1 MSSSNN
7 QDQNNDRFQFQE
19 EMTGVGSNMF
29 NDVNNE
35 NINQNN
41 PMNPLNNQQG
51 ETIDSRFRN
60 QNQISPG
67 NKDNNNRRD
76 EKHELDSFS
85 NLSNF
90 NQNPNMPGNN
100 QNQNNN
106 NVLGNNNN
114 NPNDKKDDFS
124 IFSQNN
130 NRGGYIAFRN
140 ENNSNQNKP
149 NENTLPFEQN
159 LDRMETSQNNFNLFN
174 DNVNS
179 NNSNNN
185 NNNNNNM
192 QGFPSEQR
200 SPSSNPLGNEVNK
213 PQVDSNSNNNNN
225 NGEFDR
231 NIFSMPP
238 ETNNENQGKKEEENK
253 NKNNMNIPQQND
265 QNNNFNPMNM
275 PQQNQGFNN
284 NNNPMSMPS
293 NEIQNYDF
301 DSNALSMPPKKNDD
315 EIDPKAFS
323 IPPKKND
330 DELDR
335 NAFNIPPNQNKD
347 LGNNQMNNPLNQN
360 NDLDPRAFS
369 MPHQPQ
375 DQNPMN
381 NKDRNNFGN
390 NFSQQKMPN
399 DFNNPNQGNP
409 FSSNNISNNNNDP
422 NKNIEANNMESNA
435 VLNVMGNNNNQMN
448 NNIIS
453 NINDINNP
461 MGNLNLN
468 NMNENQINGM
478 QMSNQIPNNQMNN
491 FNNQNPQFNIN
502 NNQNQQDQFNNNP
515 FAMGNN
521 QNFDQNNKNLNENQN
536 NQNIN
541 PKAQNPNEPNP
552 FQNPNFNPAQNPN
565 FNPAQNPNFN
575 PAQNPN
581 FNPAQNPNPNQPNK
595 VPFTFSRYKKAALTG
610 LKNLVDTSYLN
621 SVLQLLGT
629 IRDLARYFVNPTNEK
644 FFVDNINNAS
654 LSFVIYRLFTHF
666 YPYPEKNQR
675 EIYTPD
681 TLLQV
686 LGNINQVYNSKN
698 KRNPND
704 LIFFILNFIHRE
716 INLKKTKYISKV
728 NHKDKNQV
736 VNQSFDDFRKSN
748 ESIVSKNF
756 FWFELKTQRCSACG
770 NNFYYFNSYETF
782 ELDLAYCASN
792 NNNNYPLTISTCLQI
807 QSNKS
812 QKSFCDYCQT
822 YHPMNIFNK
831 IYYSPSY
838 FVFSLNREGNPNLLN
853 VPFLL
858 ENYIDIDPFLE
869 YKQSYKKYE
878 IHAIVSFS
886 RNENKYV
893 CFGQSPV
900 DKQWYLYNDEKVD
913 IININNVLNFHNNNA
928 YVPCIL
934 LYKSSG

>member
-67 NKDNNNRRD
+67 NKDNNNKRYED
-76 EKHELDSFS
+76 HDLDHFS

-100 QNQNNN
+100 QNKNNN

-130 NRGGYIAFRN
+130 NRGGYIAFPNN
-140 ENNSNQNKP
+140 ENNNNQNKP
-149 NENTLPFEQN
+149 NENTLPFDQN
-159 LDRMETSQNNFNLFN
+159 MDRMETSQNNFNLFN

-179 NNSNNN
+179 NNN

-200 SPSSNPLGNEVNK
+200 NPSSNPLGNEVNK
-213 PQVDSNSNNNNN
+213 PQVDSNNNNNN

-238 ETNNENQGKKEEENK
+238 EINKENQGKKEEENK

-323 IPPKKND
+323 MPPNKKD

-360 NDLDPRAFS
+360 NDLDPRALS

-381 NKDRNNFGN
+381 NNDRNNFGN

-399 DFNNPNQGNP
+399 DFSNPNQGNT

-422 NKNIEANNMESNA
+422 NKNIEVNNMESNA
-435 VLNVMGNNNNQMN
+435 VLNAMGNNNNQMG

-461 MGNLNLN
+461 MGNLNIN
-468 NMNENQINGM
+468 NMNENPMNGM

-491 FNNQNPQFNIN
+491 FNNQNDQFNIN
-502 NNQNQQDQFNNNP
+502 SNQNQQNQFNNNP

-541 PKAQNPNEPNP
+541 PKAQNPNDPNP
-552 FQNPNFNPAQNPN
+552 F
-565 FNPAQNPNFN
+565 
-575 PAQNPN
+575 QNPN

-610 LKNLVDTSYLN
+610 LKNLGDTSYLN

-629 IRDLARYFVNPTNEK
+629 IRDLARYFVSPTNEK

-666 YPYPEKNQR
+666 YPYPEKNHR
-675 EIYTPD
+675 EIYKPD

-686 LGNINQVYNSKN
+686 LGNINQVYNSAHR
-698 KRNPND
+698 RNPND

-728 NHKDKNQV
+728 NHTNKDQV
-736 VNQSFDDFRKSN
+736 VQQSFDDFLKSN

-913 IININNVLNFHNNNA
+913 ITNINNVLNFHNNNA

>member
-67 NKDNNNRRD
+67 NKDNNNKRYED
-76 EKHELDSFS
+76 HDLDHFS

-100 QNQNNN
+100 QNKNNN

-130 NRGGYIAFRN
+130 NRGGYIAFPNN
-140 ENNSNQNKP
+140 ENNNNQNKP
-149 NENTLPFEQN
+149 NENTLPFDQN
-159 LDRMETSQNNFNLFN
+159 MDRMETSQNNFNLFN

-179 NNSNNN
+179 NNN

-200 SPSSNPLGNEVNK
+200 NPSSNPLGNEVNK
-213 PQVDSNSNNNNN
+213 PQVDSNNNNNN

-238 ETNNENQGKKEEENK
+238 EINKENQGKKEEENK

-323 IPPKKND
+323 MPPNKKD

-360 NDLDPRAFS
+360 NDLDPRALS

-381 NKDRNNFGN
+381 TNDRNNFGN

-399 DFNNPNQGNP
+399 DFSNPNQGNT

-422 NKNIEANNMESNA
+422 NKNIEVNNMESNA
-435 VLNVMGNNNNQMN
+435 VLNAMGNNNNQMG

-461 MGNLNLN
+461 MGNLNIN
-468 NMNENQINGM
+468 NMNENPMNGM

-491 FNNQNPQFNIN
+491 FNNQNDQFNIN
-502 NNQNQQDQFNNNP
+502 SNQNQQNQFNNNP

-541 PKAQNPNEPNP
+541 PKAQNPNDPNP
-552 FQNPNFNPAQNPN
+552 F
-565 FNPAQNPNFN
+565 
-575 PAQNPN
+575 QNPN

-610 LKNLVDTSYLN
+610 LKNLGDTSYLN

-629 IRDLARYFVNPTNEK
+629 IRDLARYFVSPTNEK

-666 YPYPEKNQR
+666 YPYPEKNHR
-675 EIYTPD
+675 EIYKPD

-686 LGNINQVYNSKN
+686 LGNINQVYNSAHR
-698 KRNPND
+698 RNPND

-728 NHKDKNQV
+728 NHTNKDQV
-736 VNQSFDDFRKSN
+736 VQQSFDDFLKSN

-913 IININNVLNFHNNNA
+913 ITNINNVLNFHNNNA